1 MKLIF
6 YLLLIL
12 GLAACSRSEAPETES
27 GDPSV
32 EELAVDPASLKEL
45 RQQCKTD
52 RISLGDVLCDRVAE
66 ATRKRFYGDGTA
78 PYTPSDTL
86 PKF

>member
-1 MKLIF
+1 MKLTF

-12 GLAACSRSEAPETES
+12 GLVACSRSEAPETES
-27 GDPSV
+27 GDSSV
-32 EELAVDPASLKEL
+32 EELAVDPAYLKEL

-52 RISLGDVLCDRVAE
+52 RTSLGDVLCDRVTE
-66 ATRKRFYGDGTA
+66 AARKRFYGDGTA
-78 PYTPSDTL
+78 PYALSDMP